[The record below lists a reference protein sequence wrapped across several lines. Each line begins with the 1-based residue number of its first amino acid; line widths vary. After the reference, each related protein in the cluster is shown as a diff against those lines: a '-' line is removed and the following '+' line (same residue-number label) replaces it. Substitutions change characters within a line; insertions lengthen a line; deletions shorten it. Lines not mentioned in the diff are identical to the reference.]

1 MRRLESALWWTVDQA
16 ITWAGRLWIAV
27 LVIGAILLM
36 VGASRGA
43 GA

>member
-16 ITWAGRLWIAV
+16 ILWVGRAWVAL

-43 GA
+43 GV